1 MSLISFKL
9 KSVLLDS
16 ERERERERER
26 TRLQKDTY
34 FIFFSIQKNNS
45 FEKKNLGHCW
55 FRFFF
60 RRDDFRIS
68 RQKSKPSWKCCQS
81 NFFSFQFSRRWEML
95 QSFNCFA
102 NCLAFFTIAYPHQ
115 HCKVSY
121 HVIASFYKLGACPIK
136 LWLGRTIFAKF
147 CSVIFKVFV
156 TSNNLIELI
165 YVLLS

>member
-16 ERERERERER
+16 ERERGPDFKKI
-26 TRLQKDTY
+26 L
-34 FIFFSIQKNNS
+34 ISFFSPFRKITRS
-45 FEKKNLGHCW
+45 KKKSRPLLVPI
-55 FRFFF
+55 FF

-81 NFFSFQFSRRWEML
+81 NFFSFEFSRRWEML
-95 QSFNCFA
+95 RSFNCFA
-102 NCLAFFTIAYPHQ
+102 NCLAFFTCAYPHQ